1 MSIQWSGYNGHM
13 RVGIDYTI
21 SPSSPSHSTTSV
33 TVTWKFYVGSDG
45 WGFDDD
51 ESLQVSGTGWGPG
64 SFSYYNNGASSIY
77 VGSHPQTYDIGYSS
91 GSVSATGNING
102 AYNGANPTL
111 TRTINLPDRPVAT
124 PSAGEY
130 PVASNITLNSALISW
145 GAPSDNGGA
154 AVDQYQL
161 QVDDSSGFGSP
172 VFSDTF
178 NGTGSD
184 SDTATGLSANTHYYA
199 RVRAHNSAGWGD
211 WSGVAE
217 FTTTGGPPAT
227 PSGLVVTKTS
237 KTSVTVSWNAV
248 GSNGGGTVSY
258 HAQLATNSGFTTGIV
273 DNTGTATS
281 YTFSGL
287 TPATT
292 YFVHVSAFNS
302 FGYSSFSGTVS
313 AITAAVGVYND
324 SGSLRTLMDNFA
336 HAVGDKMVRLGSFTM
351 LGYTSSISM
360 VANTV
365 HFIVLN
371 VPINSRGPGNP
382 TLASGNDSM
391 KINYP
396 GTYNIEWAFS
406 VPTADTWTGVIQING
421 NRDVTPTSGKGGI
434 EASAQFGTK
443 YGDSMYVVSITRHL
457 DVGDTIGFGIACTA
471 ATTITGNTAGLMAYA
486 RVTMVG
492 F

>member
-1 MSIQWSGYNGHM
+1 MSIQWSSYNGHM
-13 RVGIDYTI
+13 RVGIDFSI
-21 SPSSPSHSTTSV
+21 SPANPSHTDTSV
-33 TVTWKFYVGSDG
+33 SVTWKWYVGSDG

-51 ESLQVSGTGWGPG
+51 EELAVSTTGWST
-64 SFSYYNNGASSIY
+64 SFSFHNNGASSIY
-77 VGSHPQTYDIGYSS
+77 VGSHTQTYAISYNS
-91 GSVSATGNING
+91 GTAWASADLNG

-111 TRTINLPDRPVAT
+111 TRTINLPDRPVAA

-130 PVASNITLNSALISW
+130 PVASNIATTSALISW
-145 GAPSDNGGA
+145 GSPTDNGGA
-154 AVDQYQL
+154 AVDEYQL
-161 QVDDSSGFGSP
+161 QADTGSGFSSP
-172 VFSDTF
+172 VWNSTFS
-178 NGTGSD
+178 GTGSD
-184 SDTATGLSANTHYYA
+184 SQTITGLKANTHYYA

-211 WSGVAE
+211 WSGSAE
-217 FTTTGGPPAT
+217 FTTAGGVPSV
-227 PSGLVVTKTS
+227 PSGLGVTKTS
-237 KTSVTVSWNAV
+237 KNSISVSWNAS

-258 HAQLATNSGFTTGIV
+258 HVQMATNSGFTTGVV

-292 YFVHVSAFNS
+292 YFFHVSAFNS
-302 FGYSSFSGTVS
+302 FGYSSFSGTVT
-313 AITAAVGVYND
+313 ATTAAVGVYND
-324 SGSLRTLMDNFA
+324 SGSLRALIDNFA
-336 HAVGDKMVRLGSFTM
+336 HAVGDKVVRLGSYTL

-371 VPINSRGPGNP
+371 VPISSRGPSNP

-421 NRDVTPTSGKGGI
+421 NRDVTPTTGKGGI
-434 EASAQFGTK
+434 EASAQYGTK